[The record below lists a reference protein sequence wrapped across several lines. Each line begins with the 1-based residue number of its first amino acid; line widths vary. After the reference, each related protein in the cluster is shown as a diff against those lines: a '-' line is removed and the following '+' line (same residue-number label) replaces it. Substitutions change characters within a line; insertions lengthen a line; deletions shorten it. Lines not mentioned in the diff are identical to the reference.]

1 MKNKKWFTLLE
12 VLLSVVILWMFIWI
26 IINIY
31 IQIRWSDWKIS
42 NKRILAA
49 ESSDLVD
56 LIHEAAIEYSIDY
69 EEYFNRSALNYG
81 VWSTW
86 FTSYGNIWNLY
97 YCWKNTNI
105 NSNYNV
111 YSWDDIAWWCVFWNN
126 QKYLEYYFQ
135 HLELDNPNK
144 LNSSWNKNSYKW
156 KWPVAINPNTWL
168 DYLYLISDDGTER
181 YYFRRVYVTW
191 ADLNWDW
198 ETWKNE
204 QLYTVQMLKLKWFD
218 AWKKHDYKDRWAY
231 DWFIDTRA
239 CDVSQWYYCHWNTW
253 LDNGYSLPLDYYDW
267 WINITSDKV
276 TVSDMKIDIYP
287 IKDPYL
293 ATQESNFVIDPYAK
307 ISFTMNIFWEESKA
321 SNDEITL
328 TTTLSFKNS
337 YSRFPI
343 VEYTWY
349 YWPTE

>member
-42 NKRILAA
+42 NKRTLTA
-49 ESSDLVD
+49 EASDLIDV
-56 LIHEAAIEYSIDY
+56 IHEAAIEYTIDY
-69 EEYFNRSALNYG
+69 EEYFNRRGLWYW
-81 VWSTW
+81 VWNTW
-86 FTSYGNIWNLY
+86 FTSYGNDWILY
-97 YCWKNTNI
+97 YCWSSRFNNNNK
-105 NSNYNV
+105 YEV
-111 YSWDDIAWWCVFWNN
+111 YPWGDDGWCFQDRDN
-126 QKYLEYYFQ
+126 QKYFEYFFQ
-135 HLELDNPNK
+135 HWKLSKLTE
-144 LNSSWNKNSYKW
+144 LNSSWNKNSYTW
-156 KWPVAINPNTWL
+156 MWPVAIDPNTWL
-168 DYLYLISDDGTER
+168 DYLYLINHDGTER
-181 YYFRRVYVTW
+181 FYFRRVFITW
-191 ADLNWDW
+191 IDLNWDW
-198 ETWKNE
+198 IFSWVNE
-204 QLYTVQMLKLKWFD
+204 NLYAVQMLKLKWFD
-218 AWKKHDYKDRWAY
+218 AWTNHDYKQRWSY

-239 CDVSQWYYCHWNTW
+239 CDISQWYYCHWDTW
-253 LDNGYSLPLDYYDW
+253 LNNWYSLPLNYDDW
-267 WINITSDKV
+267 WVNITSDKV

-293 ATQESNFVIDPYAK
+293 ATNEDSFVIDPYAK
-307 ISFTMNIFWEESKA
+307 ISFTMNIFWED

-349 YWPTE
+349 YWPAE